1 MKQIDV
7 VGMGPGNPELLSAQA
22 HRIIQGAKR
31 VLNTREMA
39 ISDLLKKLEEPI
51 EGSTAVL
58 VSGDTGFHSLAQTIE
73 KQFKKDALVSFYPG
87 VSSIA
92 YLSSRL
98 KVPYDDAKL
107 ISLHGNQKS
116 LVPYV
121 SYHHK
126 VFALTGGVN
135 RASDCCEALTKA
147 GLGEVEV
154 VIGEALT
161 LPHERILKGQAKDFI
176 DAELLDLAVL
186 YVEHSNWISPN
197 KNLKDSDFIRG
208 KVPMTKEEIRHLSID
223 KLQVEPDEVV
233 YDIGAGTGSVA
244 IELAR
249 KAYQGMVYAIERKE
263 GGLELIQENRLK
275 HGAFNLNVIKGLA
288 PAALEGLPAPDK
300 VFIGGSGGQMAEIV
314 EKLLVVNPKLK
325 LVINVVSLQGINEAI
340 KILDGY
346 QTMDYEVICV
356 NVARSRKLGSYDLMM
371 AQNPVYIITMDFAK
385 MKGESED
392 E

>member
-31 VLNTREMA
+31 VLNTREMS

-51 EGSTAVL
+51 TGSTVVL

-73 KQFKKDALVSFYPG
+73 KKFKKDLVTFYPG

-92 YLSSRL
+92 YLSSKL
-98 KVPYDDAKL
+98 KIPYDDATL
-107 ISLHGNQKS
+107 VSLHGNQKS

-135 RASDCCEALTKA
+135 RASDCCQALTEA

-161 LPHERILKGQAKDFI
+161 LPHERILKGPAKNFI
-176 DAELLDLAVL
+176 ETELLDLAVL
-186 YVEHSNWISPN
+186 YVEHSNWVSPN
-197 KNLKDSDFIRG
+197 QSLKDSDFIRG
-208 KVPMTKEEIRHLSID
+208 KVPMTKEEMRHLSID
-223 KLQVEPDEVV
+223 KLQIEPDEVV

-263 GGLELIQENRLK
+263 EGLELIHQNRLK
-275 HGAFNLNVIKGLA
+275 HGAFNLKVVKGLA
-288 PAALEGLPAPDK
+288 PAAFSGLPAPDK
-300 VFIGGSGGQMAEIV
+300 VFIGGSGGQMTEIV
-314 EKLLVVNPKLK
+314 EELLKSNPKVRI
-325 LVINVVSLQGINEAI
+325 VINVVSLQGISEVT
-340 KILDGY
+340 KLLDGY
-346 QTMDYEVICV
+346 QTINSEVICV

-371 AQNPVYIITMDFAK
+371 AQNPVYMITMDFSDT
-385 MKGESED
+385 KGGSED

>member
-1 MKQIDV
+1 
-7 VGMGPGNPELLSAQA
+7 
-22 HRIIQGAKR
+22 
-31 VLNTREMA
+31 
-39 ISDLLKKLEEPI
+39 
-51 EGSTAVL
+51 
-58 VSGDTGFHSLAQTIE
+58 
-73 KQFKKDALVSFYPG
+73 
-87 VSSIA
+87 
-92 YLSSRL
+92 
-98 KVPYDDAKL
+98 
-107 ISLHGNQKS
+107 
-116 LVPYV
+116 
-121 SYHHK
+121 
-126 VFALTGGVN
+126 
-135 RASDCCEALTKA
+135 
-147 GLGEVEV
+147 
-154 VIGEALT
+154 
-161 LPHERILKGQAKDFI
+161 
-176 DAELLDLAVL
+176 
-186 YVEHSNWISPN
+186 
-197 KNLKDSDFIRG
+197 
-208 KVPMTKEEIRHLSID
+208 
-223 KLQVEPDEVV
+223 
-233 YDIGAGTGSVA
+233 VA
-244 IELAR
+244 IDLAR

-263 GGLELIQENRLK
+263 EGLELIQENRLK

>member
-1 MKQIDV
+1 
-7 VGMGPGNPELLSAQA
+7 
-22 HRIIQGAKR
+22 
-31 VLNTREMA
+31 
-39 ISDLLKKLEEPI
+39 
-51 EGSTAVL
+51 
-58 VSGDTGFHSLAQTIE
+58 
-73 KQFKKDALVSFYPG
+73 
-87 VSSIA
+87 
-92 YLSSRL
+92 
-98 KVPYDDAKL
+98 
-107 ISLHGNQKS
+107 
-116 LVPYV
+116 
-121 SYHHK
+121 

-197 KNLKDSDFIRG
+197 KSLKDSDFIRG

-263 GGLELIQENRLK
+263 EGLELIQENRLK